1 MCGRQP
7 GGKAWRLKIVSEFA
21 TMRVHAVRSPC
32 ANPVR
37 AKISVCKRWL
47 LPCAV
52 EGIDELAKF
61 TLKQELLEGVITAG
75 VGESLPLDHVVATI
89 ER

>member
-1 MCGRQP
+1 
-7 GGKAWRLKIVSEFA
+7 
-21 TMRVHAVRSPC
+21 
-32 ANPVR
+32 
-37 AKISVCKRWL
+37 VCKRWL

-61 TLKQELLEGVITAG
+61 ILKQELLEGVITAG